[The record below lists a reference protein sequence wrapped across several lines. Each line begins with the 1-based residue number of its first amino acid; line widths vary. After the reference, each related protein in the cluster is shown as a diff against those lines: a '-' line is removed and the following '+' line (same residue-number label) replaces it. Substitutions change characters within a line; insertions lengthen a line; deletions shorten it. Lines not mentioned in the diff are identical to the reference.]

1 VSSSEERWSASRT
14 SAWQH
19 WCVDDLL
26 TAKGDRRV
34 SVVIPA
40 RDEATTI
47 SAIIAGIRADF
58 VAATP

>member
-1 VSSSEERWSASRT
+1 
-14 SAWQH
+14 
-19 WCVDDLL
+19 VDDLL